1 MAVSYALIYRVARPA
16 PIRFT
21 EPVLTITPR
30 TASTVVGLTSGRI
43 LQMSALDS
51 GVRLFRTVASTRAFF
66 CDSLAV
72 NHRKTLVQFLVA
84 HIKGGQEI
92 FNKGEIVI
100 LVRIPPSRGL
110 PQRLVIIR
118 LVVVDLLLK
127 GHMLRCPNWLEP
139 EAKKEWRRL
148 APVLIGAGILTSADA
163 VPFAGYCQAYA
174 RWKEAEEQVSRLGM
188 VYKEK
193 DTERVRPN
201 PYIAIARSA
210 FAEVK
215 SLAAEFGLTPANRT
229 AIIANALTAEKSKRE
244 LDPIHCVRC
253 GAGHGTA
260 IAPADGAHQDHREHK
275 TAGIH
280 AHPKHLSGA
289 VLGCRQQIWL

>member
-1 MAVSYALIYRVARPA
+1 MAKRGRKPKPTALKKLEGNPGKRPLNDL
-16 PIRFT
+16 
-21 EPVLTITPR
+21 EP
-30 TASTVVGLTSGRI
+30 
-43 LQMSALDS
+43 
-51 GVRLFRTVASTRAFF
+51 
-66 CDSLAV
+66 
-72 NHRKTLVQFLVA
+72 
-84 HIKGGQEI
+84 
-92 FNKGEIVI
+92 
-100 LVRIPPSRGL
+100 L
-110 PQRLVIIR
+110 PKVT
-118 LVVVDLLLK
+118 
-127 GHMLRCPNWLEP
+127 MLRCPNWLEP

-244 LDPIHCVRC
+244 LDPMEQILTSTSLDDVIVVGEEESDGEENRK
-253 GAGHGTA
+253 
-260 IAPADGAHQDHREHK
+260 IPVQADK
-275 TAGIH
+275 FH
-280 AHPKHLSGA
+280 AADFSL
-289 VLGCRQQIWL
+289 R

>member
-1 MAVSYALIYRVARPA
+1 MAKRGRKPKPTALKKLEGNPGKRPLNEL
-16 PIRFT
+16 
-21 EPVLTITPR
+21 EP
-30 TASTVVGLTSGRI
+30 
-43 LQMSALDS
+43 M
-51 GVRLFRTVASTRAFF
+51 
-66 CDSLAV
+66 
-72 NHRKTLVQFLVA
+72 
-84 HIKGGQEI
+84 
-92 FNKGEIVI
+92 
-100 LVRIPPSRGL
+100 
-110 PQRLVIIR
+110 PQVT
-118 LVVVDLLLK
+118 
-127 GHMLRCPNWLEP
+127 MLRCPNWLEP

-244 LDPIHCVRC
+244 LDPMEQILTSTSLDDVIVV
-253 GAGHGTA
+253 GEEES
-260 IAPADGAHQDHREHK
+260 DGEEN
-275 TAGIH
+275 
-280 AHPKHLSGA
+280 
-289 VLGCRQQIWL
+289 